1 VVATADAAHGFKR
14 GRRAVSQ
21 PIEIIVVSHGWV
33 VVGVVVDDGRESRE
47 MLLGH
52 AHSIDRW
59 GTTDG
64 LAQLCHEGPRKETR
78 LRSLVP
84 YDSQLRINREHVKF
98 CLPCDPEKWSAKLGA
113 K

>member
-1 VVATADAAHGFKR
+1 M
-14 GRRAVSQ
+14 SQ

-33 VVGVVVDDGRESRE
+33 VVGVVVDDGRESKE

-59 GTTDG
+59 GTSDG

-84 YDSQLRINREHVKF
+84 HDSQLRINREHVKF
-98 CLPCDPEKWSAKLGA
+98 CLPCDLAKWSAKLGVA